1 MRGQVLPHILL
12 LSGLLVGCAPASEYQ
27 ELSRHGLVGRE
38 VEATGVPIVPGPL
51 PDVTF
56 TDPSG
61 APYRLADHLA
71 GKVVLLFF
79 GFTNCPDICPAHL
92 ANLGAVLKRV
102 PDAVAREVAVVF
114 VTIDPERDSLATLAA
129 YVRGFHPA
137 FIGLTGSDSVLAEAQ
152 RQAGIGYPAQRIGDP
167 ASADYAVSHAAQV
180 IAYTADG
187 LRRAHYPFGTR
198 QKDWAHD
205 LPRLIDFRER

>member
-1 MRGQVLPHILL
+1 MRRGWL
-12 LSGLLVGCAPASEYQ
+12 GLLAVTLLGCAPASADQ
-27 ELSRHGLVGRE
+27 DLSPHGLIGRE
-38 VEATGVPIVPGPL
+38 VEASGAPIVPGPL

-56 TDPSG
+56 TDTSG
-61 APYRLADHLA
+61 EPYRLADHLR

-92 ANLGAVLKRV
+92 SNLGAVLKRV

-114 VTIDPERDSLATLAA
+114 VTVDPVRDSLPVLAA

-137 FIGLTGSDSVLAEAQ
+137 FIGLTGSDSVLALAQ
-152 RQAGIGYPAQRIGDP
+152 HQAGIAHQAQPVNAAAG
-167 ASADYAVSHAAQV
+167 SDYAMAHAAQV